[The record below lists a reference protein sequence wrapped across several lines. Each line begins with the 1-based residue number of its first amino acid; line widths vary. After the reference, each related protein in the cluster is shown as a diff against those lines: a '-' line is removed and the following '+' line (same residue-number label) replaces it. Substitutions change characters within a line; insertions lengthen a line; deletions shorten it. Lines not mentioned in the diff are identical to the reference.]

1 MWHVDTEEALAPPS
15 EDEREG
21 KEAFISVLSTLH
33 CCWFYADVRPMM
45 TSSVD
50 DTIAFITDTSRST
63 ADTIATTEDS
73 KETSSTS
80 KSITA
85 AATAAGAAGAAA
97 PVPFYI
103 NTWFHISHSPMK
115 PTAQQIQ
122 DYADFQ
128 SPDRKP
134 VTSLHRAG
142 LIAPCWSNCTMLVY
156 TNGVTDPQAPS
167 FSVLPGCVALR

>member
-1 MWHVDTEEALAPPS
+1 MVPKQLLQNDRPARMHALGNQLQCDTWTLRRHSAPPS

-33 CCWFYADVRPMM
+33 CWWFYADVRSMM

-142 LIAPCWSNCTMLVY
+142 LTAPCWSIPM
-156 TNGVTDPQAPS
+156 G
-167 FSVLPGCVALR
+167 